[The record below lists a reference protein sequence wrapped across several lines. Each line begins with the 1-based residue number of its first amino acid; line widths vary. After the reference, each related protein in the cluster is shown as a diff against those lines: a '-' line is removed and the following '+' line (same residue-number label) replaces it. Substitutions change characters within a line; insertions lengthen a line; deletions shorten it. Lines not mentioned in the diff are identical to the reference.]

1 MPRAKPADRLDHF
14 AGVTSVSWRGPLLPE
29 ARTTYG
35 AELAALSPAPEPKS
49 GEKSYVLAVWAES
62 SCSGARTLSRVR
74 VETAASALAAG
85 RADRILDAYLAS
97 SDCRAVKVLGKVW
110 K

>member
-1 MPRAKPADRLDHF
+1 M
-14 AGVTSVSWRGPLLPE
+14 SWRGPLLPE
-29 ARTTYG
+29 ARTAYG
-35 AELAALSPAPEPKS
+35 AELATLSRAPEPER
-49 GEKSYVLAVWAES
+49 GEEAYTLAVWAES
-62 SCSGARTLSRVR
+62 SCSGARTLSRVT
-74 VETAASALAAG
+74 VGTASSALAAD

>member
-1 MPRAKPADRLDHF
+1 
-14 AGVTSVSWRGPLLPE
+14 VSWRGPLLPE
-29 ARTTYG
+29 ARTAYG
-35 AELAALSPAPEPKS
+35 AELAALSRAPEPER
-49 GEKSYVLAVWAES
+49 GEEAYTLAVWAES
-62 SCSGARTLSRVR
+62 SCSGARTLSRVT
-74 VETAASALAAG
+74 VGTASSALAAD